1 MRTCCKRGYLGGSVI
16 EKKSRLVGLE
26 FAHVKCMY
34 VFAFHNAQ
42 RIPVRKLLVLVRRI
56 GLLAHLLRDSQLKSY
71 WSVKSFAD
79 GKIILVYSD
88 VLRFEKK
95 KGKRER
101 EKDLFRQTRSIEEKK
116 LHNN

>member
-42 RIPVRKLLVLVRRI
+42 RIPVIKLPGTSEENWTTSKFIEGFLSLRII
-56 GLLAHLLRDSQLKSY
+56 GL
-71 WSVKSFAD
+71 
-79 GKIILVYSD
+79 
-88 VLRFEKK
+88 
-95 KGKRER
+95 
-101 EKDLFRQTRSIEEKK
+101 
-116 LHNN
+116 